1 MQLDISISSANKF
14 TFPIHYNHIVQ
25 SFVYNCFHKVLA
37 NFIHNEGY
45 IVGSRTFKLFV
56 FSRLIGEYQIDK
68 AKGIITFGKKLNLM
82 IASPIDEICHS
93 LCNNLLNEP
102 HLLLGSHPI
111 IINKVDIQKQK
122 IVADKIKIVTKS
134 PITVYSTLL
143 RPNGKKYTCYF
154 QPGEKDFDRQITA
167 NLQKKFLAIYK
178 REPPQGKINLSPL
191 GYVKM
196 NIIKYKEFVIKGYS
210 GKFIMRGP
218 TEILQTALDAGLGAK
233 NSQGFGFITLI

>member
-25 SFVYNCFHKVLA
+25 GFVYSCFHKALS
-37 NFIHNEGY
+37 NFIHNNGF
-45 IVGSRTFKLFV
+45 VFGSRTFKLFV

-68 AKGIITFGKKLNLM
+68 SKGIITFGKKLNLM

-102 HLLLGSHPI
+102 HLLLGTQQV
-111 IINKVDIQKQK
+111 IINKVDIQNPL
-122 IVADKIKIVTKS
+122 IDSEKIKIMTRS
-134 PITVYSTLL
+134 PITVYSTLI

-154 QPGEKDFDRQITA
+154 QPGEKDFINQINA
-167 NLQKKFLAIYK
+167 NLQKKFMAIHK
-178 REPPQGKINLSPL
+178 REAPSGKINLSPL

-196 NIIKYKEFVIKGYS
+196 NIIKYKGFIIKGYS
-210 GKFIMRGP
+210 GKFFMRGP
-218 TEILQTALDAGLGAK
+218 TELLKIALDAGLGAK
-233 NSQGFGFITLI
+233 NSQGFGFITLL